1 MYGGNVAEGNAAK
14 KVKEEAPAENQ
25 DAGQGKDRKS
35 LILGIL
41 VVVNSLAFAAVG
53 FGLYQYSKATR
64 SALSEKTEISEAPA
78 AEGKEQG
85 GGHGGGHGAAGAADD
100 HDKKGEQELKLVA
113 LETFYV
119 NLDGS
124 EGYKLLK
131 VTMSL
136 EVENAPTQEEITKRQ
151 AQVRDMI
158 IILLTS
164 KKYGEVSGENA
175 QDKLKAEIIDT
186 VNSILTKGKIKKILF
201 TEFLFQ

>member
-1 MYGGNVAEGNAAK
+1 VYGGSVADSNAAK
-14 KVKEEAPAENQ
+14 KVKAEDAADGAQ
-25 DAGQGKDRKS
+25 DSSQAKDRRS
-35 LILGIL
+35 TILMIL
-41 VVVNSLAFAAVG
+41 VVINSLAFGGVG

-64 SALSEKTEISEAPA
+64 EVVKSATEINDVKDEPS
-78 AEGKEQG
+78 KETKK
-85 GGHGGGHGAAGAADD
+85 AD
-100 HDKKGEQELKLVA
+100 QELKLVA

-136 EVENAPTQEEITKRQ
+136 EVDTVPSQDEILKRQ

-164 KKYGEVSGENA
+164 KRYGEVSGENA

>member
-1 MYGGNVAEGNAAK
+1 MFEHVYGGSVADSNAAK
-14 KVKEEAPAENQ
+14 KVKQEEASESSTQ
-25 DAGQGKDRKS
+25 DSSQAKDRRS
-35 LILGIL
+35 MILMIL
-41 VVVNSLAFAAVG
+41 VVVNSLAFAGVG

-64 SALSEKTEISEAPA
+64 EVVKSATEISEV
-78 AEGKEQG
+78 KEQPS
-85 GGHGGGHGAAGAADD
+85 A
-100 HDKKGEQELKLVA
+100 DKKKATDLELKLVA

-136 EVENAPTQEEITKRQ
+136 EVDSVPAQDEILKRQ

-164 KKYGEVSGENA
+164 KRYGEVSGENA
-175 QDKLKAEIIDT
+175 
-186 VNSILTKGKIKKILF
+186 
-201 TEFLFQ
+201 

>member
-1 MYGGNVAEGNAAK
+1 MDGGNVADANAAK
-14 KVKEEAPAENQ
+14 KAKPEETAEKSQ
-25 DAGQGKDRKS
+25 DSGQGKDRRS
-35 LILGIL
+35 LILTIL
-41 VVVNSLAFAAVG
+41 VVVNSLAFVGVG
-53 FGLYQYSKATR
+53 FGLYQYSKSTR
-64 SALSEKTEISEAPA
+64 EIIKSATEISDTKDEPA
-78 AEGKEQG
+78 KD
-85 GGHGGGHGAAGAADD
+85 GHGNSEHGKDE
-100 HDKKGEQELKLVA
+100 HKKASEQEIKLVA

-136 EVENAPTQEEITKRQ
+136 EVDSAATQDEILKRQ

-164 KKYGEVSGENA
+164 KRYGEVSGENA

>member
-1 MYGGNVAEGNAAK
+1 VYGGSVADSNAAK
-14 KVKEEAPAENQ
+14 KIKPEETEGSSQ
-25 DAGQGKDRKS
+25 DSGQGRDRRS
-35 LILGIL
+35 TILMIL
-41 VVVNSLAFAAVG
+41 VVINSLAFAGVG

-64 SALSEKTEISEAPA
+64 EAVKSVTEIDDSKEETAKTEKKA
-78 AEGKEQG
+78 AEPEI
-85 GGHGGGHGAAGAADD
+85 
-100 HDKKGEQELKLVA
+100 KLVA

-136 EVENAPTQEEITKRQ
+136 EVDKSEVQDEIVKRQ

-164 KKYGEVSGENA
+164 KRYGEVSGENA

>member
-1 MYGGNVAEGNAAK
+1 MFNEHVYGGRVADANAAK
-14 KVKEEAPAENQ
+14 KSKAEDGEEKAP
-25 DAGQGKDRKS
+25 DASQGSNKSS
-35 LILGIL
+35 LILMIL
-41 VVVNSLAFAAVG
+41 VVVNSLAFAGVG
-53 FGLYQYSKATR
+53 FGLYQYSKATPEVVKAATESGEVKDAR
-64 SALSEKTEISEAPA
+64 GAKDEKKASE
-78 AEGKEQG
+78 
-85 GGHGGGHGAAGAADD
+85 H
-100 HDKKGEQELKLVA
+100 ELKLVA

-136 EVENAPTQEEITKRQ
+136 EVDTTPAQDEILKRQ

-164 KKYGEVSGENA
+164 KRYGEVSGENA

>member
-1 MYGGNVAEGNAAK
+1 MVCEHVYGGSVADSNAAK
-14 KVKEEAPAENQ
+14 KTKTEDAAESAQ
-25 DAGQGKDRKS
+25 DSGQAKDRKS
-35 LILGIL
+35 MILMIL
-41 VVVNSLAFAAVG
+41 VVVNSLAFGGVG

-64 SALSEKTEISEAPA
+64 EVVKSATEISDVKDEHHS
-78 AEGKEQG
+78 KEE
-85 GGHGGGHGAAGAADD
+85 
-100 HDKKGEQELKLVA
+100 KKPTEQELKLVA

-136 EVENAPTQEEITKRQ
+136 EVDTVPAQDEILKRQ

-164 KKYGEVSGENA
+164 KRYGEVSGENA

>member
-1 MYGGNVAEGNAAK
+1 
-14 KVKEEAPAENQ
+14 VK
-25 DAGQGKDRKS
+25 DD
-35 LILGIL
+35 
-41 VVVNSLAFAAVG
+41 
-53 FGLYQYSKATR
+53 
-64 SALSEKTEISEAPA
+64 
-78 AEGKEQG
+78 
-85 GGHGGGHGAAGAADD
+85 HGAKDE
-100 HDKKGEQELKLVA
+100 KKPSEHELKLVA

-136 EVENAPTQEEITKRQ
+136 EVDTTPAQDEILRRQ

-164 KKYGEVSGENA
+164 KRYGEVSGENA

>member
-1 MYGGNVAEGNAAK
+1 VYGGSVADANAAK
-14 KVKEEAPAENQ
+14 KAKEDSEDKAP
-25 DAGQGKDRKS
+25 DSGQGSDKKS
-35 LILGIL
+35 MILMIL
-41 VVVNSLAFAAVG
+41 VVVNSLAFAGVG

-64 SALSEKTEISEAPA
+64 EVIKSATEIGEVKD
-78 AEGKEQG
+78 E
-85 GGHGGGHGAAGAADD
+85 GHGAKDEKKAAE
-100 HDKKGEQELKLVA
+100 HELKLVA

-136 EVENAPTQEEITKRQ
+136 EVDSTPAQDEILKRQ

-164 KKYGEVSGENA
+164 KRYGEVSGENA

>member
-1 MYGGNVAEGNAAK
+1 VYGGSVADSNAAK
-14 KVKEEAPAENQ
+14 KMKPEENEGAAQ
-25 DAGQGKDRKS
+25 DSGQGRDRRS
-35 LILGIL
+35 LILMIL
-41 VVVNSLAFAAVG
+41 VVINSLAFAGVG

-64 SALSEKTEISEAPA
+64 EAVKSVTEIDDVKDDAAAKTDKKA
-78 AEGKEQG
+78 AEPEI
-85 GGHGGGHGAAGAADD
+85 
-100 HDKKGEQELKLVA
+100 KLVA

-136 EVENAPTQEEITKRQ
+136 EVDKSEVQDEILKRQ

-164 KKYGEVSGENA
+164 KRYGEVSGENA
-175 QDKLKAEIIDT
+175 QDKLKSEIIDT

>member
-1 MYGGNVAEGNAAK
+1 MFEHVYGGSVADSNAAK
-14 KVKEEAPAENQ
+14 KVKQEEASESNAQ
-25 DAGQGKDRKS
+25 DSSQAKDRRS
-35 LILGIL
+35 ILLMIL
-41 VVVNSLAFAAVG
+41 VVVNSLAFAGVG

-64 SALSEKTEISEAPA
+64 EVVKSATEISEI
-78 AEGKEQG
+78 KEQPS
-85 GGHGGGHGAAGAADD
+85 ADKKKAADL
-100 HDKKGEQELKLVA
+100 ELKLVA

-136 EVENAPTQEEITKRQ
+136 EVDSVPAQDEILKRQ

-164 KKYGEVSGENA
+164 KRYGEVSGENA

>member
-1 MYGGNVAEGNAAK
+1 MADGNAAK
-14 KVKEEAPAENQ
+14 KGKVEDSADVQ
-25 DAGQGKDRKS
+25 DSGQGKDRRS
-35 LILGIL
+35 MILMIL
-41 VVVNSLAFAAVG
+41 VMVNSLAFAGVG

-64 SALSEKTEISEAPA
+64 EVVKSATEINDIKEDA
-78 AEGKEQG
+78 GKET
-85 GGHGGGHGAAGAADD
+85 
-100 HDKKGEQELKLVA
+100 KKATEQELKLVA

-136 EVENAPTQEEITKRQ
+136 EVDSVPTQDEILKRQ

-164 KKYGEVSGENA
+164 KRYGEVSGENA
-175 QDKLKAEIIDT
+175 QDKLKTEIIDT

>member
-1 MYGGNVAEGNAAK
+1 MLGYEHVYGGFVAEANAAK
-14 KVKEEAPAENQ
+14 KTKPEDGEATQ
-25 DAGQGKDRKS
+25 DSGQGGKDKRS
-35 LILGIL
+35 MILMIL
-41 VVVNSLAFAAVG
+41 VVINSLAFLGVG
-53 FGLYQYSKATR
+53 YGLYMYSQSTR
-64 SALSEKTEISEAPA
+64 EAMKSATEIQDVKE
-78 AEGKEQG
+78 EDHGKEE
-85 GGHGGGHGAAGAADD
+85 
-100 HDKKGEQELKLVA
+100 KKAVEQEVKLVA

-136 EVENAPTQEEITKRQ
+136 EVDSVQSQDEIIKRQ

-164 KKYGEVSGENA
+164 KRYGEVSGENA
-175 QDKLKAEIIDT
+175 QDKLKSEIIDT